1 MYFFMKKLSWEKFLT
16 GETKAKLLA
25 FGELLENARK
35 LRGMSI
41 KELSERIGTDRRT
54 LSKLEKGNP
63 TVSLGVFFQVLSALN
78 LLWGIE
84 EIVRP
89 ENDIESIAAS
99 IRRIRSKKRSKKT
112 IGDNEV
118 DF

>member
-1 MYFFMKKLSWEKFLT
+1 MTKLSWEKFLT
-16 GETKAKLLA
+16 GETKAKLIEL
-25 FGELLENARK
+25 GELLQKARMF
-35 LRGMSI
+35 RGISI

-78 LLWGIE
+78 LLRGIE
-84 EIVRP
+84 EILRP

-99 IRRIRSKKRSKKT
+99 IRRIRDKKGPKKT
-112 IGDNEV
+112 ISDNEV